1 MLFDGLTLPT
11 ILIAAGAMTVG
22 CAFQAAVGLGFA
34 LVAAPILALVD
45 PQFVP
50 GPLLLAGAAL
60 AAIMAHNER
69 AAIDRPLL
77 SVCLVGLAAGTI
89 VGTVALKAFD
99 GADLQRVFGVMILIA
114 VGISMTGVP
123 VAANLRSA
131 SAA

>member
-45 PQFVP
+45 PQFLP

-60 AAIMAHNER
+60 A
-69 AAIDRPLL
+69 
-77 SVCLVGLAAGTI
+77 LAT
-89 VGTVALKAFD
+89 
-99 GADLQRVFGVMILIA
+99 
-114 VGISMTGVP
+114 
-123 VAANLRSA
+123 A
-131 SAA
+131 SAGRKLGDGNATGLVDVEGDLLHHL